1 MRVPISHHDLI
12 AGNGF
17 KRLARSLQRDW
28 LGEEPIALSAAQDL
42 LARCFGYQGF
52 HHVGKSA
59 ASPEELQNPPPLG
72 TVLSTTVMTIA
83 SELLSGGRCGVYNH
97 GELMTVVYGWPFLDL
112 SVYRQQY
119 GHADMALV
127 SKKILAEQVT
137 SFMGRETRQ
146 PERELKL
153 ADWELTSRQLQQGI
167 REAAGIQP
175 AGSEEKTDAPRRR
188 RSGDKKIL
196 RSDT

>member
-1 MRVPISHHDLI
+1 MRVPISHQDLI

-28 LGEEPIALSAAQDL
+28 LGEEPIALSFAQDL
-42 LARCFGYQGF
+42 LARCFGYQDY

-59 ASPEELQNPPPLG
+59 GSREELQDAPPLG

-112 SVYRQQY
+112 SVYREQY
-119 GHADMALV
+119 GHADMASV
-127 SKKILAEQVT
+127 SRKILAEQIT
-137 SFMGRETRQ
+137 NFMGSETLQ

-175 AGSEEKTDAPRRR
+175 AGSEEKTDVPRRR
-188 RSGDKKIL
+188 RSRDKKIL